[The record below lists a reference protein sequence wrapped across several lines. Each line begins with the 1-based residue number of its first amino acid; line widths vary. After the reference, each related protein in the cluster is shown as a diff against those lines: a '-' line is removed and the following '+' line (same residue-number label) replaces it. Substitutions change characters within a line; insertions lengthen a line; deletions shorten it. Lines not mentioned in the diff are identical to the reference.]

1 MSKVDPVDRAI
12 PSWVDLHERT
22 LFLQTAMAG
31 DDEYSEAVGMDFS
44 AETVADFEIL
54 RRAS

>member
-44 AETVADFEIL
+44 AETVADYEIL

>member
-12 PSWVDLHERT
+12 PSWVDLHERK
-22 LFLQTAMAG
+22 LFLQIVMAG
-31 DDEYSEAVGMDFS
+31 DDEYSEAVEMDFS
-44 AETVADFEIL
+44 AETVADCEIL